1 MWNVAELAGQTEY
14 DPAMGQDRD
23 GATMACDFQQVARD
37 ACEAAQLPDHSRFTG
52 HYNHMGLDIVIVD
65 DQTSAR
71 TMLRHVIEDI
81 ASELRVHDFADP
93 LKALAWCDTHEA
105 DLLLLDYRMPELDG
119 LEFARRLRRL
129 PHNRDIPIVLITVV
143 GDEPLRQAALE
154 AGVIDFL
161 VKPIRPRELRARCH
175 NLLQLR
181 QQGQSVKQRAL
192 SLEQRLL
199 ASMNEVEERERETL
213 SRLARAIEYRDAG
226 TSAYLERMSHVAGL
240 IAEQLGLPSEEARA
254 IEMAAPLHDIGK
266 IAIPDAILL
275 KAGKLEEA
283 EMAVM
288 RRHPRIGYELL
299 SGSNSRFIQLGAT
312 IALRHHERFDGSG
325 YPDGLVG
332 ETIPLEA
339 RIVAVADVFDAL
351 ISPRPYKEAWTMDA
365 TLAYLYAQRGRL
377 FCPRCVDALLRAR
390 DELDQVCALYSA
402 AFPRP
407 EA

>member
-1 MWNVAELAGQTEY
+1 M
-14 DPAMGQDRD
+14 QDASMSLSGVSSSSDRPD
-23 GATMACDFQQVARD
+23 WAQGADNR
-37 ACEAAQLPDHSRFTG
+37 L
-52 HYNHMGLDIVIVD
+52 NIVIVD

-81 ASELRVHDFADP
+81 APELTVRDFGDSQA
-93 LKALAWCDTHEA
+93 ALAWCEA
-105 DLLLLDYRMPELDG
+105 GKVDLLLLDYRMPGMDG

-129 PHNRDIPIVLITVV
+129 PKHRDIPIILITVV
-143 GDEPLRQAALE
+143 GDEPIRQAALE
-154 AGVIDFL
+154 AGIIDFL

-181 QQGQSVKQRAL
+181 LQSENIKQRAM

-199 ASMNEVEERERETL
+199 ASMREVEERERETL

-226 TSAYLERMSHVAGL
+226 TSAYLERMAHVAGL
-240 IAEQLGLPSEEARA
+240 IAEQLGLSEDEVRV
-254 IEMAAPLHDIGK
+254 IEMAASLHDMGK
-266 IAIPDAILL
+266 IAIPDAVLL
-275 KAGKLEEA
+275 KPGKLNEE

-288 RRHPRIGYELL
+288 RMHPRIGYELL
-299 SGSNSRFIQLGAT
+299 SGSQNRFIQVGAL
-312 IALRHHERFDGSG
+312 IALRHHERYDGSG

-332 ETIPLEA
+332 DAIPLEA

-377 FCPRCVDALLRAR
+377 FDPRCVDALFCGREQLHMICEKFSTAS
-390 DELDQVCALYSA
+390 V
-402 AFPRP
+402 RP
-407 EA
+407 GV